1 MTSEWRRRVAVG
13 AAVVALSWMTAAA
26 AGAAAVR
33 WEEGSGLTEPRVVE
47 KAPPQYPEEARKE
60 KVQGAVVLE
69 ATIETDGKVSE
80 TTVVEDPD
88 ARLTAAAREAV
99 AKWRFE
105 PARDAKGKPVAV
117 RYRVTVAFKLQ

>member
-1 MTSEWRRRVAVG
+1 MSSKYGRGVAIG
-13 AAVVALSWMTAAA
+13 AAVAALFWVTAAV

-33 WEEGSGLTEPRVVE
+33 WEEGSGLTEPRAVE
-47 KAPPQYPEEARKE
+47 KAPPSYPEEAQKE
-60 KVQGAVVLE
+60 RVQGAVVLE
-69 ATIETDGKVSE
+69 ATIATDGRVSE
-80 TTVVEDPD
+80 TAVVEDPD

-105 PARDAKGKPVAV
+105 PARDAKGNPVAV

>member
-1 MTSEWRRRVAVG
+1 MPSKYGRRVAIG
-13 AAVVALSWMTAAA
+13 AAVAVLFWATAAV

-33 WEEGSGLTEPRVVE
+33 WEEGSGLTEPQVVE
-47 KAPPQYPEEARKE
+47 KAPPKYPDEARKE
-60 KVQGAVVLE
+60 RVQGAVVLE
-69 ATIETDGKVSE
+69 ATIETDGRVSE
-80 TTVVEDPD
+80 TAVVEDPD